1 MAITTF
7 RAKVRE
13 HELLAGRFQ
22 YADFELMRRGR
33 IQCQGGQYLIMKVPV
48 MEERRNYSIAS
59 EPAQDHSVEILVDIS
74 PGGDGSLYLAS
85 LSPGDEAEFMAP
97 AGVFMVADTESELG
111 RAEEKLL
118 FVATGRGISSILSQI
133 LDLLQTR
140 KDKREMYLHSG
151 MR

>member
-22 YADFELMRRGR
+22 YVDFELMSPAR
-33 IQCQGGQYLIMKVPV
+33 IQFQGGQYLIMKVPG

-85 LSPGDEAEFMAP
+85 LAPGDVVEFHGP
-97 AGVFMVADTESELG
+97 VGVFSVADPGSDVGKTEQ
-111 RAEEKLL
+111 KIL
-118 FVATGRGISSILSQI
+118 FVATGSGISAIRSQ
-133 LDLLQTR
+133 
-140 KDKREMYLHSG
+140 
-151 MR
+151 